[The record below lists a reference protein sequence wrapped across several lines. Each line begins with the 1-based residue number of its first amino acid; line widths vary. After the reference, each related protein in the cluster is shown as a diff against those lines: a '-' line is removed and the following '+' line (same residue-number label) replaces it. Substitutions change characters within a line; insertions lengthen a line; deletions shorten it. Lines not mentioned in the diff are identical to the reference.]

1 MKRRRVFLPILVV
14 TMFLLMGCAA
24 VTSALELTETINQLQ
39 EPAAADVQAATPA
52 PLTVS
57 QESISFDTV
66 AAYQGALASIYEEVN
81 PSVVNVDVATT
92 IGGVPTSPFGFNTPL
107 PQQQGTGSGF
117 VWDTEGHI
125 VTNNHVVEGA
135 DEIVVTFADGT
146 IAEASVVGTDPNSDL
161 AVIKVDVPADQL
173 HPIRLMD
180 SDQVRVGDLA
190 IAIGNPYGLSGTMTT
205 GIISGLSR
213 SLPVDLELANT
224 SGARYSIPDIIQT
237 DASINPGNSGGV
249 LVNAQGE
256 LIGVTTAIQSTT
268 GSNAGIGFVIPANI
282 VRRVVPV
289 LIEEGEYQ
297 HTWLG
302 ITGTTLTPSIAEA
315 VGLPEDQRGALVIS
329 LVPGGPAEKAG
340 LRGGGQ
346 DGTGGDVIIAIDEQP
361 VQRFE
366 DMVSYLY
373 NKTEVGQEVTLT
385 VLRQGEEMEIEVVLG
400 ALPRTR

>member
-1 MKRRRVFLPILVV
+1 
-14 TMFLLMGCAA
+14 MFLTMGCAA
-24 VTSALELTETINQLQ
+24 VTSAFNNFAGTIDQPQ
-39 EPAAADVQAATPA
+39 ERAADAQLATPA
-52 PLTVS
+52 PRAVS
-57 QESISFDTV
+57 QESINIDTV
-66 AAYQGALASIYEEVN
+66 AAYQGALASIYEQVN
-81 PSVVNVDVATT
+81 PSVVNVDVA
-92 IGGVPTSPFGFNTPL
+92 GVLQVPTDPFGFGEAL
-107 PQQQGTGSGF
+107 PRQQGTGSGF

-135 DEIVVTFADGT
+135 DEITVTFADGT
-146 IAEASVVGTDPNSDL
+146 IVDATLVGADPNSDL
-161 AVIKVDVPADQL
+161 AVIKVDLPADRL
-173 HPIRLMD
+173 HPMTLMD

-224 SGARYSIPDIIQT
+224 TGARYSIPDIIQT
-237 DASINPGNSGGV
+237 DASINPGNSGGA

-256 LIGVTTAIQSTT
+256 LIGVTTAIQSSS

-289 LIEEGEYQ
+289 LIEDGEYR

-315 VGLPEDQRGALVIS
+315 VDLPRDQRGALVIE

-346 DGTGGDVIIAIDEQP
+346 DGSGGDVIIAIDGQP

-373 NKTEVGQEVTLT
+373 NKTEVGQTVTLT
-385 VLRQGEEMEIEVVLG
+385 VLRQGEETEIEVVLG